1 MHILIAGGSGLIGRL
16 LINNWSNTH
25 EITILSRSP
34 DKKRAKMPA
43 PHVNIVK
50 WDAKTSQ
57 GWGHI
62 LEENTID
69 IILNLTGEPIAG
81 GFRWTKKQKRKI
93 LESRVDSG
101 QAITEAIRSATKK
114 PSLLIQASGI
124 NYYGFNTPDS
134 SSSTE
139 RTKRGNDFL
148 ADVCRDWEESTKDV
162 ETMGVR
168 RVILRT
174 TLVLSKQATA
184 LKLMTLPYKLF
195 VGGRLSLGGNQWFSW
210 IHHTD
215 FVKAINYFIE
225 TETATGAYNVT
236 SPTPVRY
243 KELNRTIGQ
252 TLRRPWFFHVPGFV
266 IHLLLGEKADILLKS
281 VYASPDRLIQEG
293 FEFNF
298 TTLKPALHDIYRS
311 KS

>member
-1 MHILIAGGSGLIGRL
+1 MKILIAGGSGLIGRL
-16 LINNWSNTH
+16 LIDNWSDKH

-34 DKKRAKMPA
+34 DKKRSTLPS
-43 PHVNIVK
+43 HVNIVQ
-50 WDAKTSQ
+50 WDAKTPQ

-62 LEENTID
+62 VEKID

-93 LESRVDSG
+93 LESRVHSG
-101 QAITEAIRSATKK
+101 QAITEAIRSVAKK

-124 NYYGFNTPDS
+124 NYYGFNT
-134 SSSTE
+134 TE
-139 RTKRGNDFL
+139 SDMTTEMTKNGNDFL
-148 ADVCRDWEESTKDV
+148 ADVCREWEESTKDV
-162 ETMGVR
+162 EIMGVR

-174 TLVLSKQATA
+174 TLVLDKQATA

-195 VGGRLSLGGNQWFSW
+195 VGGRLSLGGKQWFSW

-225 TETATGAYNVT
+225 TKTAKGVYNIT

-252 TLRRPWFFHVPGFV
+252 TLRRPWFFHVPGFM
-266 IHLLLGEKADILLKS
+266 IHLFLGEKADILLKS
-281 VYASPDRLIQEG
+281 VYASPDRLLKEG
-293 FEFNF
+293 FEFDFAN
-298 TTLKPALHDIYRS
+298 LKSALNNIYRS
-311 KS
+311 K